1 MIDTG
6 LQKVREK
13 LMCLKIKKKNY
24 QLNTYDI
31 ILKIYRN
38 KQMKFRNRFV
48 DERHGKSNVR
58 VSFYAIYQR

>member
-1 MIDTG
+1 MQHINDRYRFAKG
-6 LQKVREK
+6 ERKAYVFENL
-13 LMCLKIKKKNY
+13 KKNY

-48 DERHGKSNVR
+48 NERTDIDTGN
-58 VSFYAIYQR
+58 QM